1 MCGYSRF
8 KRNDEIYYL
17 YLGYYG
23 GELKIGNIE
32 YVDNSGLKPRAEMKK
47 RLMEMEKEEMA
58 EMILGFVENSEES

>member
-1 MCGYSRF
+1 MCGYSEF
-8 KRNDEIYYL
+8 KRNDEKYYL